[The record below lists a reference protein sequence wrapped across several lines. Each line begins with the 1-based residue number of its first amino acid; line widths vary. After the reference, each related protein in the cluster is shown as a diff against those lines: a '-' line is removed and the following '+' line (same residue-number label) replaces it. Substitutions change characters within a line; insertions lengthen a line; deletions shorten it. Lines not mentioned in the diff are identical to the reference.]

1 VRAALA
7 LSIVAIAVAIAV
19 ATACGGSRPV
29 AQPRPPAAMT
39 HVDEPVESVTAPVAP
54 PSTAPRP
61 IPRPIPPL
69 MGPLGRVG
77 AAVIP
82 RDVRSR
88 DETIIFE
95 GSPVPFRNE
104 LTFDKKSDFWSP
116 CVRDF
121 VQTQPEAAREALG
134 EALSLYSTTC
144 TKDPERRVEFRPPRR
159 GRTAPAQS
167 QLGLIGSLERGT
179 CELALQAAYHGEPI
193 HAERITLIADGV
205 WWSSQ
210 RLDFDDADGWEIAT
224 LPFTRALAR
233 VVSRA
238 IDARDTLL
246 RFESA
251 TGYEDVVVTDEM
263 KQDLR
268 VMIDALDAIN
278 RP

>member
-1 VRAALA
+1 MRVALV
-7 LSIVAIAVAIAV
+7 LSIA
-19 ATACGGSRPV
+19 ATACGGSRP
-29 AQPRPPAAMT
+29 PPPPSPPPAVA
-39 HVDEPVESVTAPVAP
+39 HIDAAVPPLAAP
-54 PSTAPRP
+54 PAIVPPGRP
-61 IPRPIPPL
+61 IPGAAAPGRPIPS
-69 MGPLGRVG
+69 
-77 AAVIP
+77 AVP
-82 RDVRSR
+82 RELWGR
-88 DETIIFE
+88 DETIILE
-95 GSPVPFRNE
+95 RPLVRLRTGEV
-104 LTFDKKSDFWSP
+104 LYDKKSDFWSP

-144 TKDPERRVEFRPPRR
+144 TTGPGRRVEFRTPRT
-159 GRTAPAQS
+159 GRTTPAQS
-167 QLGLIGSLERGT
+167 HLGLVGALGSHT
-179 CELALQAAYHGEPI
+179 CELALEAAYHGEPV

-205 WWSSQ
+205 WWSSP
-210 RLDFDDADGWEIAT
+210 RLDFEGDGGWEIAT

-233 VVSRA
+233 VVVRA

-251 TGYEDVVVTDEM
+251 KGYEDVVVTDEM